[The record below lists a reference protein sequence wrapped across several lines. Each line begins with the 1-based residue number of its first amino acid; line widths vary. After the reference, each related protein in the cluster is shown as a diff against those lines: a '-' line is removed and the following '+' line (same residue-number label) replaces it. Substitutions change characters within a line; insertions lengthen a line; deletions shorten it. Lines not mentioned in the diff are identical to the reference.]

1 MNQSEFEEL
10 YEKYHIQ
17 IRKIINRFLSGI
29 SPADKEDVEQLV
41 LIAISK
47 LESTDNINNI
57 GAFINGITAKKC
69 KDYLRRFCKD
79 KDYLVYPDDE
89 NTPELGGNDQTDNY
103 NLKIA
108 ISSTLEKLSPEQKQV
123 LVMQY
128 IEGKRLKQISSTL
141 GIPLNTVKSRSKNAR
156 EKFKEIYE
164 EEN

>member
-17 IRKIINRFLSGI
+17 IRKVINRFLSGI

-69 KDYLRRFCKD
+69 KDYLRKFCQNKES
-79 KDYLVYPDDE
+79 LVYIDDPD
-89 NTPELGGNDQTDNY
+89 TPDLGGKDQTDNY

-108 ISSTLEKLSPEQKQV
+108 ISSTLEKLNPKHKQV

-128 IEGKRLKQISSTL
+128 MEEKSLEQISSTL
-141 GIPLNTVKSRSKNAR
+141 GIPLGTVKSRSSKARKN
-156 EKFKEIYE
+156 FKEIFE
-164 EEN
+164 KEN

>member
-69 KDYLRRFCKD
+69 KDYLRKFCKD
-79 KDYLVYPDDE
+79 KDFLVYPDDE
-89 NTPELGGNDQTDNY
+89 NTPELGGNDQTDNS

-108 ISSTLEKLSPEQKQV
+108 VSSTLEKLKPMHKQV

-128 IEGKRLKQISSTL
+128 MEEKSLEQISSIL
-141 GIPLNTVKSRSKNAR
+141 GIPLNTVKSRGRIAR
-156 EKFKEIYE
+156 ENFKKIFEK
-164 EEN
+164 EN